1 MSMSDEEKS
10 AQGEFRVV
18 DKRRF
23 TSEGDT
29 KSGREDSPREER
41 VTEQPVRKSAPVPS
55 HEDSAPTS
63 ASHGEAVDFSSLI
76 VSLATQALMM
86 MGEVPN
92 AEAGQGV
99 LNLDAA
105 KQTIDVLALLEQKT
119 KGNLTNDE
127 QKLMAEIL
135 TSLRLAFVKKSGRK

>member
-1 MSMSDEEKS
+1 MSDEEKS
-10 AQGEFRVV
+10 DKAEFRVV

-29 KSGREDSPREER
+29 KSGRDDAPVQAEPAKKVAPVSPREAS
-41 VTEQPVRKSAPVPS
+41 PVAGDPVAG
-55 HEDSAPTS
+55 DR
-63 ASHGEAVDFSSLI
+63 GEAVDFSSLI

-86 MGEVPN
+86 MGEVPTS
-92 AEAGQGV
+92 EAGPGT

-105 KQTIDVLALLEQKT
+105 KQTIDVLGLLEQKT
-119 KGNLTNDE
+119 KGNLSGDE
-127 QKLMAEIL
+127 EKLMAEIL

>member
-1 MSMSDEEKS
+1 MSDEEKLKE
-10 AQGEFRVV
+10 GEFRVV

-29 KSGREDSPREER
+29 RDKTEEPRRRDSVPPE
-41 VTEQPVRKSAPVPS
+41 TAKSAMAQKSPQ
-55 HEDSAPTS
+55 A
-63 ASHGEAVDFSSLI
+63 ASSPKSSVGERSDDVDFSSLI

-86 MGEVPN
+86 MGEVPGSETSGAN
-92 AEAGQGV
+92 

-105 KQTIDVLALLEQKT
+105 KQTIDVLALLEAKT
-119 KGNLTNDE
+119 KGNLTPDE

-135 TSLRLAFVKKSGRK
+135 TSLRLAYVKKSGR

>member
-1 MSMSDEEKS
+1 MSDEEKS

-23 TSEGDT
+23 TSEGET
-29 KSGREDSPREER
+29 KSGREESPREER
-41 VTEQPVRKSAPVPS
+41 AAEQPVRKSSPVGSQEHSPQ
-55 HEDSAPTS
+55 
-63 ASHGEAVDFSSLI
+63 ASEAHGEAVDFSSLI

-92 AEAGQGV
+92 AEAGPGI

-119 KGNLTNDE
+119 KGNLTSDE